1 MGELFFVLKSQEY
14 RSRGHWNKSYRE
26 YYRQNFIFPNMKRS
40 IAIFCLVLCTWV
52 HAISGAAQVRVEA
65 LYDDYRKRYLAPV
78 STEKQI
84 EVLTKTQTALAQY
97 KKRPSLSPAARDII
111 SYLEHLFCHTQ
122 SLLSGYYCEDNY
134 HPSSLLTRNKNELTL
149 SQIRNLLTTE
159 HSKRRVDRGLST
171 LSRSIELDAIAQ
183 SYALQLCE
191 AWEITHTLNGS
202 TLEMRFKSGN
212 YDYTWGGENLGLW
225 QENIMELL
233 DQLTTSIY
241 HRENMYQGEF
251 RELGIGQC
259 ENIWVLNYGTR

>member
-14 RSRGHWNKSYRE
+14 RSRRHWNKSYTE
-26 YYRQNFIFPNMKRS
+26 YYRQNFIFPNMKRF
-40 IAIFCLVLCTWV
+40 IAIACVFLSTGVQAL
-52 HAISGAAQVRVEA
+52 SGAAQVRVEA

-84 EVLTKTQTALAQY
+84 EVLTKTQTALSQY